1 MNQILSTGD
10 NSKKKKEKKTKNKK
24 YQPNNYSG
32 QTSDIVSVA
41 RVFAISLIIFAVFV
55 IGSASYGLYKSEE
68 NKSNVGTGTVQ
79 VKPTISVENVEGTQ
93 NTVLLK
99 VTSNTGLEKVIYQW
113 NDGQQVTLNGNGG
126 KYIEQKI
133 QVPNGTNNLSISA
146 IDVLGNENIYTK
158 QYKLN
163 SKINLEATSE
173 GKIKITYDG
182 DVEVSYMTYRWDE
195 EEETKVDI
203 NDTTID
209 YEIDTLSGRHTLTIV
224 VVDINNA
231 TETKVQET
239 NGISIPKIDIS
250 LNDDETA
257 YIIKVTDEIELKEV
271 IITLDEDE
279 SKKYGQKLSGK
290 EFQFEIALKE
300 GDNKMKVEVTNSDD
314 QKAEKMVKFSKY
326 QKVGKNVKY
335 QIFELLT
342 YFVIYSFAGWVM
354 ESIFRSISERKLINT
369 GFLKGPFCPIYGIG
383 AIIIYVFLSGFKEN
397 ILLLFLAGFIVL
409 SVWEYIVGILL
420 EKIFHTKYWDYSDNK
435 FNIQGRI
442 CLTNS
447 IYWGILGVVFIYY
460 IHPFVVDKLQLIDI
474 IYLRVVVYCALIL
487 ITVDA
492 ITTIVN
498 MKNLR
503 ATLEKIEKLN
513 AQIKEKLEEVKD
525 LGKDKAKNEVT
536 ENIQEIIHQL
546 DIKKNRIIRK
556 LYKHV
561 YRLKKAFPAIESKE
575 ITEILNKKI
584 EIIKDKKDKKVKE
597 FKKEIENK
605 QRGE

>member
-41 RVFAISLIIFAVFV
+41 RVFAISLIIFAIFV

-224 VVDINNA
+224 VVDINNT

-290 EFQFEIALKE
+290 EFRFEIALKE

-314 QKAEKMVKFSKY
+314 QKAEKMVKFSK
-326 QKVGKNVKY
+326 
-335 QIFELLT
+335 
-342 YFVIYSFAGWVM
+342 
-354 ESIFRSISERKLINT
+354 
-369 GFLKGPFCPIYGIG
+369 
-383 AIIIYVFLSGFKEN
+383 
-397 ILLLFLAGFIVL
+397 
-409 SVWEYIVGILL
+409 
-420 EKIFHTKYWDYSDNK
+420 
-435 FNIQGRI
+435 
-442 CLTNS
+442 
-447 IYWGILGVVFIYY
+447 
-460 IHPFVVDKLQLIDI
+460 
-474 IYLRVVVYCALIL
+474 
-487 ITVDA
+487 
-492 ITTIVN
+492 
-498 MKNLR
+498 
-503 ATLEKIEKLN
+503 
-513 AQIKEKLEEVKD
+513 
-525 LGKDKAKNEVT
+525 
-536 ENIQEIIHQL
+536 
-546 DIKKNRIIRK
+546 
-556 LYKHV
+556 
-561 YRLKKAFPAIESKE
+561 
-575 ITEILNKKI
+575 
-584 EIIKDKKDKKVKE
+584 
-597 FKKEIENK
+597 
-605 QRGE
+605 

>member
-10 NSKKKKEKKTKNKK
+10 NSKKRKEKKTKNQN
-24 YQPNNYSG
+24 YQPNNYLGQSSG
-32 QTSDIVSVA
+32 IVSVA
-41 RVFAISLIIFAVFV
+41 RVFAISLIIFAFFV
-55 IGSASYGLYKSEE
+55 IGSASYSLYKGEE
-68 NKSNVGTGTVQ
+68 NKSNVGGTVQ

-195 EEETKVDI
+195 EEETRIDI

-224 VVDINNA
+224 VVDINNT

-239 NGISIPKIDIS
+239 NGISIPKIDIDF
-250 LNDDETA
+250 NDDYTA

-279 SKKYGQKLSGK
+279 TKKYGQKLSGK

-300 GDNKMKVEVTNSDD
+300 GENKMKVEVTNSDE
-314 QKAEKMVKFSKY
+314 QKTTRMVKFSK
-326 QKVGKNVKY
+326 
-335 QIFELLT
+335 
-342 YFVIYSFAGWVM
+342 
-354 ESIFRSISERKLINT
+354 
-369 GFLKGPFCPIYGIG
+369 
-383 AIIIYVFLSGFKEN
+383 
-397 ILLLFLAGFIVL
+397 
-409 SVWEYIVGILL
+409 
-420 EKIFHTKYWDYSDNK
+420 
-435 FNIQGRI
+435 
-442 CLTNS
+442 
-447 IYWGILGVVFIYY
+447 
-460 IHPFVVDKLQLIDI
+460 
-474 IYLRVVVYCALIL
+474 
-487 ITVDA
+487 
-492 ITTIVN
+492 
-498 MKNLR
+498 
-503 ATLEKIEKLN
+503 
-513 AQIKEKLEEVKD
+513 
-525 LGKDKAKNEVT
+525 
-536 ENIQEIIHQL
+536 
-546 DIKKNRIIRK
+546 
-556 LYKHV
+556 
-561 YRLKKAFPAIESKE
+561 
-575 ITEILNKKI
+575 
-584 EIIKDKKDKKVKE
+584 
-597 FKKEIENK
+597 
-605 QRGE
+605 

>member
-1 MNQILSTGD
+1 M
-10 NSKKKKEKKTKNKK
+10 
-24 YQPNNYSG
+24 
-32 QTSDIVSVA
+32 
-41 RVFAISLIIFAVFV
+41 
-55 IGSASYGLYKSEE
+55 
-68 NKSNVGTGTVQ
+68 
-79 VKPTISVENVEGTQ
+79 
-93 NTVLLK
+93 
-99 VTSNTGLEKVIYQW
+99 
-113 NDGQQVTLNGNGG
+113 
-126 KYIEQKI
+126 
-133 QVPNGTNNLSISA
+133 
-146 IDVLGNENIYTK
+146 
-158 QYKLN
+158 
-163 SKINLEATSE
+163 
-173 GKIKITYDG
+173 
-182 DVEVSYMTYRWDE
+182 
-195 EEETKVDI
+195 
-203 NDTTID
+203 
-209 YEIDTLSGRHTLTIV
+209 
-224 VVDINNA
+224 
-231 TETKVQET
+231 
-239 NGISIPKIDIS
+239 
-250 LNDDETA
+250 
-257 YIIKVTDEIELKEV
+257 
-271 IITLDEDE
+271 
-279 SKKYGQKLSGK
+279 
-290 EFQFEIALKE
+290 
-300 GDNKMKVEVTNSDD
+300 
-314 QKAEKMVKFSKY
+314 
-326 QKVGKNVKY
+326 KY
-335 QIFELLT
+335 QIFEILT

-354 ESIFRSISERKLINT
+354 ESIFRSISEKKIINT

-383 AIIIYVFLSGFKEN
+383 AIIIYVFLSVFKEN
-397 ILLLFLAGFIVL
+397 ILLLFLAGFILL

-420 EKIFHTKYWDYSDNK
+420 EKIFHTKYWDYSKNK
-435 FNIQGRI
+435 FNIQGRV

-513 AQIKEKLEEVKD
+513 AQIKEKLEEVKK
-525 LGKDKAKNEVT
+525 LSKDKAKYEVP

-584 EIIKDKKDKKVKE
+584 EIIKDKKVKE